1 MFWYGFK
8 ARIRGHKFIMEES
21 SGAYTNSGY
30 TENPGSG
37 QPGYMW
43 SNIRNVLDEVDGF
56 CGIYEFQ
63 VRGTLLGQLQSAV
76 VYISTS
82 GAPNNNFRKMSVRKT
97 I

>member
-1 MFWYGFK
+1 MFQRPFREHNVLVRFQSQDSWSQIYYGGEQWCLYK
-8 ARIRGHKFIMEES
+8 
-21 SGAYTNSGY
+21 YSGY

-43 SNIRNVLDEVDGF
+43 SNIRNVLDEEDGF

-76 VYISTS
+76 TVQ
-82 GAPNNNFRKMSVRKT
+82 
-97 I
+97 